1 MVTNNDSTTAILRPL
16 CRDGIS
22 KTHGNNQEQMV
33 SMEEA
38 SQREVSSG
46 GTVNDDVCDNDCLT
60 IFNEQQQPKQQQQ
73 EHSTTDE
80 YCVLA
85 FYQIFT
91 NIHTEAVCVNLEDSE
106 EDIRTMEQQWKNA
119 LESNLRSYEAR
130 GTIRISTSEGM
141 NGTICFLSA
150 HRK

>member
-1 MVTNNDSTTAILRPL
+1 MVTNNDSVTAILRPL
-16 CRDGIS
+16 SRDSIS
-22 KTHGNNQEQMV
+22 KTHGNNPEQMV
-33 SMEEA
+33 SMEVA
-38 SQREVSSG
+38 SQRVVSLGS
-46 GTVNDDVCDNDCLT
+46 TVNCDVCDNDCST
-60 IFNEQQQPKQQQQ
+60 IVNEQQQPKQQQ
-73 EHSTTDE
+73 HSTTDE

-85 FYQIFT
+85 FYQFFT
-91 NIHTEAVCVNLEDSE
+91 NIHAEAVCVNLEDSE

>member
-1 MVTNNDSTTAILRPL
+1 MVTNNDSATAILRPL
-16 CRDGIS
+16 RQDGIS
-22 KTHGNNQEQMV
+22 KAHGNNPEQMF
-33 SMEEA
+33 SMV
-38 SQREVSSG
+38 VSSG
-46 GTVNDDVCDNDCLT
+46 ITVNDDVCDNDCST
-60 IFNEQQQPKQQQQ
+60 IVNEQQRPKQQQQ
-73 EHSTTDE
+73 QQQHSTADE

-85 FYQIFT
+85 FYQFFT
-91 NIHTEAVCVNLEDSE
+91 NIHTEAVCVNLEDRE
-106 EDIRTMEQQWKNA
+106 GDIRTTEQQWKNA